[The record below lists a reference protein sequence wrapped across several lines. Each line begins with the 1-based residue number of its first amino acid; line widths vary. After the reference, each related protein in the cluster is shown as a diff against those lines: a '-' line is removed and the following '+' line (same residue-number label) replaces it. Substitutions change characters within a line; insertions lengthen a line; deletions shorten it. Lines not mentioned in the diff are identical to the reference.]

1 MWKFGVV
8 YNLEIKR
15 SAFTSAHQIQHARFV
30 IFLSGYVLI
39 PLITS
44 YWFLI
49 SEKGE
54 GKNDVQLAIML
65 CTLPLFLL

>member
-1 MWKFGVV
+1 VRKFGVV
-8 YNLEIKR
+8 YNSDMKR
-15 SAFTSAHQIQHARFV
+15 SAFTSAHQFQHARFV

-54 GKNDVQLAIML
+54 GKNDV
-65 CTLPLFLL
+65 